1 MFRLAI
7 VVCRDEEVQLKFQ
20 FAIVTESDDD

>member
-1 MFRLAI
+1 MFRLTI
-7 VVCRDEEVQLKFQ
+7 VVCRDEEAQLKFQ